1 MNPLISP
8 AFKSLARY
16 RAPEEQGWVSRYA
29 LRYAIAGKAEFGA
42 VQRTPVR

>member
-8 AFKSLARY
+8 AFKSLARC
-16 RAPEEQGWVSRYA
+16 RAPEEQGRVSRYA

-42 VQRTPVR
+42 VQRPPAR